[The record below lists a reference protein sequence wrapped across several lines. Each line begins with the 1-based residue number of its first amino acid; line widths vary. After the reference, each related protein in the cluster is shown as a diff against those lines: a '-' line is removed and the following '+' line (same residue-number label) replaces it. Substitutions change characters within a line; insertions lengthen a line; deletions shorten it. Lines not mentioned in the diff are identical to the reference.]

1 MIACAKKLRCIYIRT
16 VNEKKK
22 NHEFEGAIATT
33 REVETGKGGR
43 TSFPDMIKNTS
54 LEGSAE
60 VVLGWV

>member
-1 MIACAKKLRCIYIRT
+1 MK
-16 VNEKKK
+16 KKK